1 LVWTRRANGRKT
13 DAKEDTQEQDARYK
27 EENTSRKRWIDDVEQ
42 DGSEKMEN
50 EGSRS
55 TEMEEGYYRGQ
66 GPSWTVAPM
75 NE

>member
-1 LVWTRRANGRKT
+1 LAWTRRGNGRKT

-27 EENTSRKRWIDDVEQ
+27 AENTSRKRWIYDVKQ

-55 TEMEEGYYRGQ
+55 TEMEEGYYGDQ
-66 GPSWTVAPM
+66 GPSWTVALV